1 MLYISLLHLFFTY
14 DTSQILDERI
24 TATKVVSTRQFSTQD
39 PQKYI
44 VINSHGLDRPGI
56 VADITQ
62 IVTDKGGN
70 VGESQAQLLGGHFAI
85 MMLVQI
91 QSSDVDSLSQQ
102 LQENV
107 KGMSTSVFDAISP
120 KKAKMSPKIG
130 CEYLLG
136 ISCHLF
142 ESPSDKQYH
151 SLPCLNLNS
160 LLI

>member
-70 VGESQAQLLGGHFAI
+70 VGESQAQLLGGHFAL
-85 MMLVQI
+85 MMSVQI
-91 QSSDVDSLSQQ
+91 QSSDVDSLSNQ

-107 KGMSTSVFDAISP
+107 KGMSTSVFDAVGP
-120 KKAKMSPKIG
+120 KKAEKMSPKIG
-130 CEYLLG
+130 CEYLLYTW
-136 ISCHLF
+136 IL
-142 ESPSDKQYH
+142 
-151 SLPCLNLNS
+151 SLV
-160 LLI
+160 

>member
-1 MLYISLLHLFFTY
+1 M
-14 DTSQILDERI
+14 LDERI
-24 TATKVVSTRQFSTQD
+24 NAATQVTQRQLSTQD

-62 IVTDKGGN
+62 IVTNKGGN

-107 KGMSTSVFDAISP
+107 KGMSTSVFDAIGP
-120 KKAKMSPKIG
+120 KKAEMSPKIG
-130 CEYLLG
+130 CEYFLYTAYPVVTV
-136 ISCHLF
+136 SYSVSSF
-142 ESPSDKQYH
+142 F
-151 SLPCLNLNS
+151 
-160 LLI
+160 